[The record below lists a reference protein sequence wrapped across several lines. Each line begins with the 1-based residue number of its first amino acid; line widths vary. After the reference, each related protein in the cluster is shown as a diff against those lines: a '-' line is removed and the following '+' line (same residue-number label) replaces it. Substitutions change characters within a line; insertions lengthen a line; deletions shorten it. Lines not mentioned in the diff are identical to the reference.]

1 MNEST
6 PGPGWEKGKDGRWHP
21 DWLTYANFRG
31 AAALS
36 AFFKVFAVIVV
47 GAGVIAAILI
57 GRSLHADG
65 AGGNTAAVVVGIIGG
80 SVVAASAVAFF
91 GFVLE
96 LLIAI
101 HFGVRFSDSAREAAR
116 LDQVST

>member
-1 MNEST
+1 MKESI
-6 PGPGWEKGKDGRWHP
+6 PGPGWEKGTDGRWHP
-21 DWLTYANFRG
+21 DWLTYADFRG

-36 AFFKVFAVIVV
+36 AFFKVFAVVV
-47 GAGVIAAILI
+47 VAAGVVAAVLV

-65 AGGNTAAVVVGIIGG
+65 AGGDTAAVVVGIIGG
-80 SVVAASAVAFF
+80 SVVAAAAIAFF

-116 LDQVST
+116 RDQVSS